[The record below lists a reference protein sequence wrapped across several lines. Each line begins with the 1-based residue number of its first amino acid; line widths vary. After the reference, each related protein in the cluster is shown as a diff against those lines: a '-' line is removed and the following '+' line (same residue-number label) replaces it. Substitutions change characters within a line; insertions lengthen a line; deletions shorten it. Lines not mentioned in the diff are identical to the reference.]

1 MKKQVKTVYE
11 FFDGDIVVSTQ
22 VKTWIALR
30 YNGLWRHS
38 DSRHSAGMSDGE
50 VQRRMDE
57 GIYEYVANRYG
68 HDEGENSSD
77 W

>member
-1 MKKQVKTVYE
+1 M
-11 FFDGDIVVSTQ
+11 G
-22 VKTWIALR
+22 
-30 YNGLWRHS
+30 
-38 DSRHSAGMSDGE
+38 DGE